1 MMTMALRHAFDI
13 PGRKGQ
19 IQNVDI
25 PGREG
30 QLAQSGLRQFEL
42 IHLIRKF
49 SK

>member
-1 MMTMALRHAFDI
+1 MTMALRHASDI
-13 PGRKGQ
+13 PGRECQ
-19 IQNVDI
+19 IQNVNI

-42 IHLIRKF
+42 IHLIKKF